1 MSKSL
6 KGRQVAEIIMH
17 DLSREEASVL
27 MYVVENRGSASRI
40 SDILS
45 RHGSPVS
52 ATTVKEFRANIDA
65 HTEVSP
71 WLANYREGG
80 KYAYTA

>member
-6 KGRQVAEIIMH
+6 KGRQVVDIMASLSAE
-17 DLSREEASVL
+17 EVEVL
-27 MYVVENRGSASRI
+27 MYVIENRGSASRI

-45 RHGSPVS
+45 RHDLPVS

-65 HTEVSP
+65 HTEVTP
-71 WLANYREGG
+71 WLVDYREGG

>member
-6 KGRQVAEIIMH
+6 RGKQVVEIMAG
-17 DLSREEASVL
+17 LSGEETAVL
-27 MYVVENRGSASRI
+27 MYVIENRGSASRI

-45 RHGSPVS
+45 RHGTPVS
-52 ATTVKEFRANIDA
+52 ATTVKQFRANIDA
-65 HTEVSP
+65 HTEVVP
-71 WLANYREGG
+71 WLADYREGG

>member
-6 KGRQVAEIIMH
+6 KGKQVVDIIWR
-17 DLSREEASVL
+17 DLNADEAAVL
-27 MYVVENRGSASRI
+27 MYVVENRGSASQI

-45 RHGSPVS
+45 RHGNPVS

-65 HTEVSP
+65 HTEAAP
-71 WLANYREGG
+71 WLSDYREGG